1 MHWSFLSSLICA
13 ARRTV
18 QSDSVSGYAARPFF
32 AIFILATTFVL
43 MNVVVGFLLGP
54 AAARLPFRAARALS
68 PIDSRATYL

>member
-1 MHWSFLSSLICA
+1 MQQAERHVC
-13 ARRTV
+13 RR
-18 QSDSVSGYAARPFF
+18 YAARPFF